1 MSRERYMFR
10 SGSHI
15 TGVDPQAAGEALERL
30 RKRHNGR
37 LAPADVVEEAR
48 NLDSP
53 IHSAFEWD
61 DTIAAAAY
69 RIDQAGH
76 LIRCIA
82 VDISRSNL
90 ETNTVRAFV
99 SVTRDNDRSYT
110 STVHAMSDRDLRKQV
125 IEKAYAELEAWRAR
139 YAELS
144 ELARLFEA
152 IDQAR
157 DAA

>member
-10 SGSHI
+10 SGAHI
-15 TGVDPQAAGEALERL
+15 TGVDPQKAGETLERL
-30 RKRHNGR
+30 RRRHNSR
-37 LAPADVVEEAR
+37 LTPEIVVEEAR

-53 IHSAFEWD
+53 IHAAFEWD
-61 DTIAAAAY
+61 DTVAAAQY
-69 RIDQAGH
+69 RIEQAGH

-90 ETNTVRAFV
+90 ETKAVRAFV
-99 SVTRDNDRSYT
+99 NVERDSDRSYT

-125 IEKAYAELEAWRAR
+125 IERAYAELEAWRKR